1 LMKSGN
7 VAMEVNDVLE
17 ASDLEEG
24 LILGCQ
30 SRPTSDSVEVTY
42 DE

>member
-1 LMKSGN
+1 
-7 VAMEVNDVLE
+7 VLE
-17 ASDLEEG
+17 PSDLEEG

-30 SRPTSDSVEVTY
+30 AVPKTDSVEVTY